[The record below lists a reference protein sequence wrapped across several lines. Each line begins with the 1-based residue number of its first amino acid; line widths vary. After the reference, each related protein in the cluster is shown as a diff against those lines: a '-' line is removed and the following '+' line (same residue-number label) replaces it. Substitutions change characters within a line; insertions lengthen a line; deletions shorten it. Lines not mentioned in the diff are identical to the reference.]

1 MDVQGDKQVFIPRI
15 ICKYKTSRVNCAMGP
30 WVHGSMGP
38 WVRGSMGYLDWPYS
52 YQINLHAVNE
62 IMHGECLQFVMTNES
77 IAKTG
82 ANSVK
87 LYA

>member
-1 MDVQGDKQVFIPRI
+1 MLVCWSVKLM
-15 ICKYKTSRVNCAMGP
+15 SMGP
-30 WVHGSMGP
+30 WVH
-38 WVRGSMGYLDWPYS
+38 GSMGYLDWPYS

>member
-1 MDVQGDKQVFIPRI
+1 MIS
-15 ICKYKTSRVNCAMGP
+15 KYLFLVLFANIKLLASTVCWSVKLMSMGP
-30 WVHGSMGP
+30 WVH
-38 WVRGSMGYLDWPYS
+38 GSMGYLDWPYS

>member
-1 MDVQGDKQVFIPRI
+1 M
-15 ICKYKTSRVNCAMGP
+15 RVLYVGMLVGQID
-30 WVHGSMGP
+30 VHGSMGP
-38 WVRGSMGYLDWPYS
+38 WVHGSMGYLDWPYS